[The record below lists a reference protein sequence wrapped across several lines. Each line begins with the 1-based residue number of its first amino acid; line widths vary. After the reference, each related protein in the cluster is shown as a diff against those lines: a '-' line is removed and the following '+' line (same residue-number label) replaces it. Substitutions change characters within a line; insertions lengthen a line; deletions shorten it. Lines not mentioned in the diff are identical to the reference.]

1 MASDTVRKPK
11 SGVIRGLL
19 ALELA
24 AEPKPPHQSVKW
36 MGESLRTTTWNN
48 NEDAKGEVTEQ
59 SEHVKV
65 QGKRNTAG

>member
-1 MASDTVRKPK
+1 M
-11 SGVIRGLL
+11 L